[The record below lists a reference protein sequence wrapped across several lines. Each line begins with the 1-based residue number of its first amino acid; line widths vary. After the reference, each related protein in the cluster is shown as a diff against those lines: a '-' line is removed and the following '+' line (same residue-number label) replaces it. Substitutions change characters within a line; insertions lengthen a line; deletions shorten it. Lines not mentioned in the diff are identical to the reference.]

1 MEIEKSILCNMNQ
14 NININQEFNIINNLR
29 VFSEK
34 LYNEDKKK
42 TLNFAEIRLQ
52 KDIDEFLKYKKNY
65 ENKKINLIDTMSD
78 TTNSN
83 KIYYLDNLNNL
94 DKADYLEYLLFTTIF
109 NIHLSGIVQL
119 INGQFSSCYKKLEH
133 ETSLNVILRNTKTCK
148 LYTVSF

>member
-1 MEIEKSILCNMNQ
+1 MEIEKGILCNINQ
-14 NININQEFNIINNLR
+14 YIDINQEFNIINNLSL
-29 VFSEK
+29 FSQK

-65 ENKKINLIDTMSD
+65 ENKKINLIDTMND

-83 KIYYLDNLNNL
+83 KIYYLDNLDN
-94 DKADYLEYLLFTTIF
+94 ADYVEYLLFTTIF
-109 NIHLSGIVQL
+109 NIHLSGMVQL
-119 INGQFSSCYKKLEH
+119 KNGQFSSSYKKFEH
-133 ETSLNVILRNTKTCK
+133 DTSLNVCLRNTRTCK